1 MSSSG
6 GSSSRSSRRQH
17 QLWPEHSPVN
27 ISVME
32 GGDRVGRSVWQTQT
46 DQHHQPP
53 SLNSIRSDSGMNS
66 MEYWDYTVELECIG
80 QTPGTSSLPPPSL
93 HNISCR
99 TRVCVLTSS
108 ALRSL
113 GQTNDP
119 DFYFW
124 IVHTPGTGDGA
135 LRSHDKQGGSLGL
148 LRHALNLA
156 DGRGPGNSHRN
167 TTGQFIVRVHL

>member
-80 QTPGTSSLPPPSL
+80 QTPGTSSLPHLCTTFPAEREFVFSP
-93 HNISCR
+93 
-99 TRVCVLTSS
+99 VLRFAPWVRLMTPTFTSG
-108 ALRSL
+108 LFTHRGL
-113 GQTNDP
+113 
-119 DFYFW
+119 
-124 IVHTPGTGDGA
+124 GTGLSDLMINKGA
-135 LRSHDKQGGSLGL
+135 AWGCSVTH
-148 LRHALNLA
+148 
-156 DGRGPGNSHRN
+156 
-167 TTGQFIVRVHL
+167 

>member
-17 QLWPEHSPVN
+17 QLWPEHSPAN

-80 QTPGTSSLPPPSL
+80 QTAGSLPSL
-93 HNISCR
+93 PAEYFVQNASS
-99 TRVCVLTSS
+99 VSVLSSS
-108 ALRSL
+108 ALRSMGL
-113 GQTNDP
+113 TIDP
-119 DFYFW
+119 NFYFW
-124 IVHTPGTGDGA
+124 IVHKLTD
-135 LRSHDKQGGSLGL
+135 LMINKGG
-148 LRHALNLA
+148 
-156 DGRGPGNSHRN
+156 GRGWSVTH
-167 TTGQFIVRVHL
+167 